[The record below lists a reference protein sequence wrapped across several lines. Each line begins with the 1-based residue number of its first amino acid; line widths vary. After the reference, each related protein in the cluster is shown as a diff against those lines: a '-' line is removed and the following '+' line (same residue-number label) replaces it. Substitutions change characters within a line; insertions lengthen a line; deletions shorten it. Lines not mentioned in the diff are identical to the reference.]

1 MQEPIKT
8 YEMPEITNKRA
19 FQIYEVQGKTIQ
31 NRTYPH
37 ETDRPHRHKYYEICV
52 FVNGAG
58 KHEIDFNAH
67 PIHSQSVHFLSP
79 GQVHKIS
86 RENDYHGYLMV
97 FSREFY
103 ALDTKNEEF
112 LFQLPYFNNPTLVP
126 ILNLNSVDFKD
137 LIDLIEVI
145 SKEYRKW
152 NSFTTAILNN
162 YLQIFLIKCKQY
174 YLRYFADKNNTL
186 DPDFSLVQQFNAL
199 VEHKFRQVHQV
210 QDYAEMMK
218 LAPSILNKHVKKIT
232 GMTAGEVVLERLMLQ
247 AKRYLIYTDLS
258 NKEIAYQ
265 LNYQDPSYFSR
276 IFKKKTGVSPSTFRC
291 LENEKYQQ

>member
-8 YEMPEITNKRA
+8 YEMPKITNKRA

-31 NRTYPH
+31 NSTYPH

-58 KHEIDFNAH
+58 KHEIDFNSH
-67 PIHSQSVHFLSP
+67 SIHSRSVHFLTP

-126 ILNLNSVDFKD
+126 ILNLNEEDFKE
-137 LIDLIEVI
+137 LIDLIEAI
-145 SKEYRKW
+145 GNEYKKW

-186 DPDFSLVQQFNAL
+186 DPDFVLVQQFNAL
-199 VEHKFRQVHQV
+199 VEHNFKQVHQV
-210 QDYAEMMK
+210 QGFADRMK
-218 LAPSILNKHVKKIT
+218 LSPSVLNKHVKKIT
-232 GMTAGEVVLERLMLQ
+232 GMTAGEVILERLMLQ

-258 NKEIAYQ
+258 NKEIAYE
-265 LNYQDPSYFSR
+265 LNYPDPSYFSR
-276 IFKKKTGVSPSTFRC
+276 IFKKKTGVSPSEFRWV
-291 LENEKYQQ
+291 ENQKYQQ

>member
-8 YEMPEITNKRA
+8 YEMPKITNKRA

-31 NRTYPH
+31 NSTYPH

-58 KHEIDFNAH
+58 KHEIDFH
-67 PIHSQSVHFLSP
+67 SHSIHSQSVHFLTP

-126 ILNLNSVDFKD
+126 ILNLNDEDFKD
-137 LIDLIEVI
+137 LIDLIEAI
-145 SKEYRKW
+145 GKEYKKW

-186 DPDFSLVQQFNAL
+186 DPDFALVQQFNAL
-199 VEHKFRQVHQV
+199 VEHHFKQVHQV
-210 QDYAEMMK
+210 QEFADRMK
-218 LAPSILNKHVKKIT
+218 LSPSVLNKHVKKIT
-232 GMTAGEVVLERLMLQ
+232 GMTAGEVILERLMLQ

-258 NKEIAYQ
+258 NKEIAYE
-265 LNYQDPSYFSR
+265 LNYPDPSYFSR
-276 IFKKKTGVSPSTFRC
+276 IFKKKTGVSPSEFRWV
-291 LENEKYQQ
+291 ENEKYQK